1 MNEEWTGKCLRQ
13 VEHICGHLWHRYSI
27 TVNQLMVATIKLS
40 KWWLQL
46 NQEQPEGT
54 KIKFLRCSVQI
65 TGNTSY
71 VFRAERKQVYLQWRT
86 LHSLHVKVNLYRE
99 PISDSSSDY
108 CWPVTRQKMTI
119 LSIILSFSNG
129 KLNFNQLELF
139 LAFFYTLTSVPN
151 LRIELMNIMNIPWVS
166 RRLLREHWPVSRKVT
181 VMFLSRAAAL
191 TSASLSA
198 SLASASENTRTVDL
212 FLDNSIAN
220 NMKYKKKYH
229 IMRIVP
235 NSN

>member
-1 MNEEWTGKCLRQ
+1 
-13 VEHICGHLWHRYSI
+13 
-27 TVNQLMVATIKLS
+27 
-40 KWWLQL
+40 
-46 NQEQPEGT
+46 
-54 KIKFLRCSVQI
+54 
-65 TGNTSY
+65 
-71 VFRAERKQVYLQWRT
+71 
-86 LHSLHVKVNLYRE
+86 
-99 PISDSSSDY
+99 
-108 CWPVTRQKMTI
+108 MTI